1 MITIIMNKDRVKLRD
16 MSRTSRIYCK
26 GFEGQKGQMGI
37 DYITGVVIFVGV
49 VYLVLYLSTN
59 IITPISKE
67 RLDTQYMARSIS
79 DFLIINFSSERGVRS
94 LNVVNLT
101 KMLDYLNST
110 EPNELTERYHVN
122 ITIRDMSGSV
132 VRSFGSKVP
141 EFVDVGYVK
150 RVISTTQTAE
160 RFILEVFVWWGMK

>member
-1 MITIIMNKDRVKLRD
+1 MITIIMDKKRNECEIVNRYK
-16 MSRTSRIYCK
+16 SC
-26 GFEGQKGQMGI
+26 GQEGQVGI
-37 DYITGVVIFVGV
+37 DYITGIVIFVGV

-67 RLDTQYMARSIS
+67 RLDTQYMAQSIS
-79 DFLIINFSSERGVRS
+79 DFLIINFSSERGVKS

-101 KMLDYLNST
+101 RMLSYLNST
-110 EPNELTERYHVN
+110 ELNELTNWRYHVN
-122 ITIRDMSGSV
+122 ITIRDMSGNV
-132 VRSFGSKVP
+132 VQSFGNKVP

-160 RFILEVFVWWGMK
+160 RFILEVFVW